1 MFVTSGHGAG
11 AVGVEPDHLTAGGVG
26 VVLSISTDKAEF
38 KRSTYQLW
46 LSFHRFCF

>member
-1 MFVTSGHGAG
+1 MFVTPGHGAG
-11 AVGVEPDHLTAGGVG
+11 AVGVEAENLTAGGVD